1 MLRLTS
7 KAFILMLALSTCN
20 TFQFAKTNKM
30 TELVKVNARK
40 RFLTS
45 LIDFKKRFPLKIN
58 KEQPRKNIC
67 IKPPTPEEIDIAK
80 KLKRLRKTASE
91 RQIEALQECA
101 KISDVKGILKY

>member
-20 TFQFAKTNKM
+20 AFQFAKTSKM

-45 LIDFKKRFPLKIN
+45 LLDFKKRFPLKIK

-101 KISDVKGILKY
+101 KISDVKGIRKY